1 MRQKRVSGG
10 QKISGNLSA
19 SAINQLPRLIE
30 NDQMRELNKQGGPMS
45 TIEGPGLFVYA
56 KASTALETGQW
67 TYLNRPLYPSTVS
80 STDVKQG
87 TWFYQ
92 TELLEA
98 ATPEALGLQGR
109 SQYVKQLLPAMA
121 VEPRRSGELTRYQIG
136 GLARTRIQFPVGVD
150 ATSNVYR
157 TAHIGTN
164 NTPIATASDAGDL
177 DIIWHKEIDAE
188 NRIHAALVR
197 FPTGPRPPR
206 LSQWRA
212 RFPGIT
218 YNGGNVAAT
227 LWTKEIGQG
236 SSTYQGYQTVA
247 NPANLQF
254 LRGGEYRVTMSLYL
268 DSYSWTDRAS
278 RSGRITAQLLRVAG
292 GTWSGISTMAANAK
306 AVDAAGDPNVYQ
318 LIASATRVIEMDP
331 GDAISMQVAADIG
344 TAEARVQVV
353 IDGPYNNHYPE
364 TSIYF

>member
-30 NDQMRELNKQGGPMS
+30 NDQMRELDKQGGPIP

-56 KASTALETGQW
+56 KATTALETGQW
-67 TYLNRPLYPSTVS
+67 TYLNRPLYPSTAS
-80 STDVKQG
+80 STDVKEA

-92 TELLEA
+92 AELREA
-98 ATPEALGLQGR
+98 ATPAALGSQGA

-136 GLARTRIQFPVGVD
+136 GLARTRIQFPEGVD

-164 NTPIATASDAGDL
+164 ATPIATASDAGDL

-197 FPTGPRPPR
+197 FPAAPRPPR
-206 LSQWRA
+206 LVQYRA
-212 RFPGIT
+212 RCPGIT
-218 YNGGNVAAT
+218 YSGGSVAAS
-227 LWTKEIGQG
+227 LWTKEVGQG
-236 SSTYQGYQTVA
+236 ANTYLGIQTA
-247 NPANLQF
+247 SGPASLQF
-254 LRGGEYRVTMSLYL
+254 LRGGEYRVSLAVYL

-278 RSGRITAQLLRVAG
+278 RSGRIVTQLLKSSG
-292 GTWSGISTMAANAK
+292 GSWTGITTVAANAK
-306 AVDAAGDPNVYQ
+306 GVDVAGDPLAEQVLASYTRAIDMAAGDKLSLQ
-318 LIASATRVIEMDP
+318 AS
-331 GDAISMQVAADIG
+331 ADIG
-344 TAEARVQVV
+344 TAEVRVQVA